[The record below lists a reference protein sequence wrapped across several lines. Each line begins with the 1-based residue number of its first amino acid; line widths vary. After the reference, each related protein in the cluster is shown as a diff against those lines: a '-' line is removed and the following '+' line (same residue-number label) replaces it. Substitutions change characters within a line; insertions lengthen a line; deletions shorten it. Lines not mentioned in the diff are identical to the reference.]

1 MVVHVVLLKPR
12 QDLSE
17 TDRRA
22 FAAAFRRAVTDI
34 PTVRGVRIG
43 RRVTHGAGYEQG
55 MPDAADY
62 LAILEFD
69 DVAGLRTYLR
79 HPAHDELGAHFGR
92 SLTSAF
98 VYDFEL
104 LGQDGWNELT

>member
-1 MVVHVVLLKPR
+1 MIVHVVLLKPR
-12 QDLSE
+12 ADLSDA
-17 TDRRA
+17 DRRA
-22 FAAAFRRAVTDI
+22 FADAFRRAVAEI

-62 LAILEFD
+62 LAIVEFD
-69 DVAGLRTYLR
+69 DVAGLQTYLG
-79 HPAHDELGAHFGR
+79 HPAHDEIGSLFGR
-92 SLTSAF
+92 ALASAF

-104 LGQDGWNELT
+104 VGPEELM